1 MMIRSLT
8 VVLLAV
14 VWSGVSGADPPKCC
28 TERQFEARLAEVGGS
43 LYKHNGQ
50 QVPALINVDNILH
63 YNFYNKTVVYEVFER
78 GANDSTMRSRI
89 VHDFNAGLRYV
100 IKMNKC
106 TYVKGSRAISEQ
118 CVPDNAKFLGRS
130 YFGYGVK
137 SVPAN
142 NWQYT
147 SPSNNVSIKSSM
159 AASNCVPFVQ
169 AAFSTLGQDA
179 SNDVVFIV
187 TGFRPGIQ
195 RPSVF
200 DIPAD
205 CVPLSADNQFPSEHI
220 QRGARYIDAVLSR

>member
-50 QVPALINVDNILH
+50 QVPALIN
-63 YNFYNKTVVYEVFER
+63 
-78 GANDSTMRSRI
+78 
-89 VHDFNAGLRYV
+89 GLRYV
-100 IKMNKC
+100 IEMNKC
-106 TYVKGSRAISEQ
+106 TYVRGSRAISEQ

-130 YFGYGVK
+130 YFGYGVN

-205 CVPLSADNQFPSEHI
+205 CVPLPRADNQIPSEHI
-220 QRGARYIDAVLSR
+220 KRGARYIDAVLSR